1 MSGTIDINI
10 TKILE
15 AEMKDENKRFKKSYE
30 GLEGLKY
37 FISLNMG
44 GKRIRGT
51 LLLLCYLL
59 AEMHKEERDMDDLGE
74 EELKEKLEEQMPLAT
89 GIEFCQTAILIQDD
103 VIDGSNTRRDG
114 KAVHVSLYE
123 DADSSFYHQKKE
135 SEEAAVLLGSIAFC
149 YAYELIRK
157 ACYKK
162 QNGDVMDQLKKMVY
176 KTLGGE
182 MLDVTVPLRYKENA
196 RKGRTYSDA
205 IVIAEDIA
213 GLKTAEYTF
222 VFPMMVGFMLA
233 GIKEE
238 QNVLE
243 AGKKLGVAYQ
253 LKNDF
258 ESFKYMLEQGEIPSD
273 IVRFRLTYINAL
285 LMQDPKM
292 AEYILNYDGTE
303 QKRKEILEYVR
314 AHEKEIKGKVNEEQ
328 EKLQEEAFEMLRNLV
343 FLDEKNLA
351 ILLEYIEK
359 ILSIV
364 AVTPTPN
371 PAHTLDVAWQI

>member
-1 MSGTIDINI
+1 MSGTIDDNI
-10 TKILE
+10 TNILKE
-15 AEMKDENKRFKKSYE
+15 EMEVENKRFEEIYE
-30 GLEGLKY
+30 GLEGLQY
-37 FISLNMG
+37 FISLNAD

-59 AEMHKEERDMDDLGE
+59 AEMYKEERDIDDLSE
-74 EELKEKLEEQMPLAT
+74 EELRENLKEQMPLAA

-103 VIDGSNTRRDG
+103 VIDGSNIRRDR

-135 SEEAAVLLGSIAFC
+135 SEEAAILLGSIAFC

-157 ACYKK
+157 ACYNK
-162 QNGDVMDQLKKMVY
+162 QNGDVMDQFRKMVY

-182 MLDVTVPLRYKENA
+182 MLDVTVPLRYKENTSN
-196 RKGRTYSDA
+196 GETYSEAED
-205 IVIAEDIA
+205 IAEDIA

-222 VFPMMVGFMLA
+222 AFPMMAGFMLA

-258 ESFKYMLEQGEIPSD
+258 DGLEEMLKRGEISSD
-273 IVRFRLTYINAL
+273 IIRFRLTYINAL
-285 LMQDPKM
+285 LMQDSKM
-292 AEYILNYDGTE
+292 EEYILKYDGTE
-303 QKRKEILEYVR
+303 QKRKEILEYVKE
-314 AHEKEIKGKVNEEQ
+314 HEKEIKEKINEEQ
-328 EKLQEEAFEMLRNLV
+328 EKLQKEAFEMLRKLI
-343 FLDEKNLA
+343 FLDDKNLA

-359 ILSIV
+359 SLSIV
-364 AVTPTPN
+364 AVH
-371 PAHTLDVAWQI
+371 AHAEPRANI